1 MHQTDWHRTLVGT
14 MAHTER
20 ALDYAKRGLLK
31 QICEVY
37 PIDRLPEAVAKLQ
50 SGQVAGRMVVDFNL

>member
-1 MHQTDWHRTLVGT
+1 

-31 QICEVY
+31 QVCEVVG
-37 PIDRLPEAVAKLQ
+37 IDQMPAAVAKLKA
-50 SGQVAGRMVVDFNL
+50 GQVAGRMVVDFNL

>member
-1 MHQTDWHRTLVGT
+1 MIRTLVGT

-31 QICEVY
+31 QVCEVV
-37 PIDRLPEAVAKLQ
+37 PMDQMPEAVARLKA
-50 SGQVAGRMVVDFNL
+50 GQVAGRIVVDFNK